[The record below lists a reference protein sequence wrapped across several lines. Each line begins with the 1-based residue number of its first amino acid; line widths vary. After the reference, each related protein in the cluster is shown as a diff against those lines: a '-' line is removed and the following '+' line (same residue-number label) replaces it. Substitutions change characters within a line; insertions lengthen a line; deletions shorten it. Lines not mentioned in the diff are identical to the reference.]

1 MNPLVPESMEDFE
14 DAVLKATIADLNLN
28 AKDSDDEFEENDDH
42 KEEARARGGAIVSD
56 EKPR

>member
-1 MNPLVPESMEDFE
+1 MEDFE